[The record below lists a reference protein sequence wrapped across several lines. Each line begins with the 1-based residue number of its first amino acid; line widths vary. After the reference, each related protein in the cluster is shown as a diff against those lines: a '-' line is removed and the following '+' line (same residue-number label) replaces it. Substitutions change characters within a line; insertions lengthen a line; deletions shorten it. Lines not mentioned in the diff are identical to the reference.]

1 MVATATNRNSR
12 PRTVNAECTVENAEV
27 TLYTCPANCRALM
40 SLLYVTNIS
49 GGTCTV
55 DIEFNRADATHM
67 HILGSKNMAN
77 GEFIQWSDAYI
88 VLEPTETITVI
99 PSSQASPHIDVM
111 ATVEEFFT
119 FEGQ

>member
-1 MVATATNRNSR
+1 MVAIATNRNSR
-12 PRTVNAECTVENAEV
+12 ARTVNVECTTEDQEE
-27 TLYTCPANCRALM
+27 TLYTCPANCRSFM
-40 SLLYVTNIS
+40 SLLYITNIS

-55 DIEFNRADATHM
+55 DIEFNRADSTHM
-67 HILGSKNMAN
+67 HILGSKNMSN

-88 VLEPTETITVI
+88 VLEPTETITVT
-99 PSSQASPHIDVM
+99 PSSQGSPHIDVM